1 MLSRLLCFALMILA
15 PGLAHAADLAGN
27 WTAQFDS
34 PIGVQKYV
42 YEFKTEAGKL
52 TGKAAHDHSMGKG
65 EAALKDIKLTGEDV
79 SFTEPLKIN
88 DMEITVTYKG
98 KVTGDEMKLTRT
110 VGDFGTEELVAKRA
124 KAETAPAAKTAK

>member
-1 MLSRLLCFALMILA
+1 MRSRLLLVALSLVLT
-15 PGLAHAADLAGN
+15 GLAHAADLAGK
-27 WTAQFDS
+27 WTAEFDS

-42 YEFKTEAGKL
+42 YEFKTEGGKL

-65 EAALKDIKLTGEDV
+65 ETALKDIKLTGDEV

-98 KVTGDEMKLTRT
+98 KITANEMKLTRV
-110 VGDFGTEELVAKRA
+110 VGDFGSEELVAKRA
-124 KAETAPAAKTAK
+124 APAAK